1 MICNAC
7 AVTQNAGGGG
17 HGASMKS
24 WVASAVIVAGFIVG
38 GIAII
43 YWNWP
48 MFWVGVGVAVL
59 GVIMGAFS
67 GIMEEVT
74 EYGSESS

>member
-1 MICNAC
+1 MA
-7 AVTQNAGGGG
+7 QNAGGGG
-17 HGASMKS
+17 HGASTKS

-48 MFWVGVGVAVL
+48 VFWVGVGLAVV
-59 GVIMGAFS
+59 GVVMGALS

-74 EYGSESS
+74 EYGGSSDA